1 MPLFLQVS
9 PISLALLEGNL
20 MLLFSTGGNTM
31 RERKGR
37 QEEKKYKRAGQMKVA
52 RGAAWE
58 TGKKEGCN
66 TRTS

>member
-1 MPLFLQVS
+1 
-9 PISLALLEGNL
+9 

-37 QEEKKYKRAGQMKVA
+37 QEEKKYKGAGRIEVA

-66 TRTS
+66 MRTS